1 MSEEQQSLGASGDFF
16 PCSSCGAKLHYD
28 ATLQAMKCPYC
39 GSHEAMPAAPT
50 GQGREIPIEE
60 GMRLAERGYGTPVKQ
75 VGCNE
80 CGAVVNVA
88 PGEQTATCTFCK
100 SQQVLAREAAANPI
114 RPESVLPFKV
124 NKDTAASRFDEWL
137 GTLWFRPSDL
147 RKMVKVEGL
156 AGVYIPYWTFD
167 ARVYSRWTA
176 QAGYHYYV
184 DEQYTDE
191 QGQRQTR
198 KVQKTR
204 WEPASGHRTDAF
216 DDVIICASK
225 GLPDNL
231 GDEFRSFDTKA
242 LTAYNPQFLAGWRAE
257 AYAIDL
263 MPAWD
268 IGQKRMASEQESR
281 CGRDVP
287 GDTHMNLQVHNDFSK
302 VTFKHV
308 LLPIW
313 VAAYRYQD
321 KPYQFLV
328 NGQTGEVV
336 GRAPY
341 SMIKIIL
348 FILFIIAI
356 IAGIAVA
363 TGGGKAKKP
372 SRASLEPNSTFVLAF
387 DAGRC
392 RLAGHA
398 LET

>member
-1 MSEEQQSLGASGDFF
+1 VTEQQQSSASASGDSF
-16 PCSSCGAKLHYD
+16 PCANCGAKLHYD
-28 ATLQAMKCPYC
+28 ATIQGLKCPYC
-39 GSHEAMPAAPT
+39 GTQQAMPAAPN
-50 GQGREIPIEE
+50 GGGREIPIEE
-60 GMRLAERGYGTPVKQ
+60 GLQMAQRGYGTPVTQ
-75 VGCNE
+75 LGCNE

-88 PGEQTATCTFCK
+88 PGEQTATCTFCR

-114 RPESVLPFKV
+114 RPESVVPFKV
-124 NKDTAASRFDEWL
+124 DKNTAAVRFDEWL
-137 GTLWFRPSDL
+137 GSLWFRPSDL
-147 RKMVKVEGL
+147 RKMVRVEGL

-167 ARVYSRWTA
+167 AQVYSTWTA

-191 QGQRQTR
+191 QGNRQTR

-204 WEPASGHRTDAF
+204 WEPASGRRSDRY

-231 GDEFRSFDTKA
+231 GDEFRSFDTRA
-242 LTAYNPQFLAGWRAE
+242 LAPYRPEFLAGWRAE

-268 IGQKRMASEQESR
+268 KGQGRMVSEQQSR
-281 CGRDVP
+281 CARDVP
-287 GDTHMNLQVHNDFSK
+287 GDTHTNLQVRNDFSQ

-308 LLPIW
+308 LLPVWI
-313 VAAYRYQD
+313 AAYRYQD

-341 SMIKIIL
+341 SILKIVL
-348 FILFIIAI
+348 FILFIVAVL
-356 IAGIAVA
+356 AGIYVA
-363 TGGGKAKKP
+363 TQRSTP
-372 SRASLEPNSTFVLAF
+372 RTSPRPRAMFVPTSEHV
-387 DAGRC
+387 
-392 RLAGHA
+392 RLGISG
-398 LET
+398 